1 MEATMPLPKFR
12 STSYKGNEPISDTNT
27 AMDTSQLLDQVND
40 VVDSLLNG
48 GSRYQIEKIVTI
60 VVYAIISVASL
71 IWAFSGGSGENELG
85 AKFEVEELV
94 EIDDMNL
101 HLINDGDEWNNVRV
115 VLNQKY
121 LWTTD
126 KVDAGSQKTLRPKDF
141 SYYYYIPRA
150 WGRQDWELLAETD
163 KPGAKAPQTLDVQL
177 VQIRAREGSSDVSFG
192 DQAKP
197 TAGDADNVAK
207 AH

>member
-1 MEATMPLPKFR
+1 MKAFGPLPKFR
-12 STSYKGNEPISDTNT
+12 STSYKEVEPSSDTNL
-27 AMDTSQLLDQVND
+27 AMDTAQLLDQVND
-40 VVDSLLNG
+40 VVDSLLSG

-85 AKFEVEELV
+85 ATFEVEELV
-94 EIDDMNL
+94 EIDGLNL
-101 HLINDGDEWNNVRV
+101 HLINEGDEWTDVRV

-121 LWTTD
+121 LWKTD
-126 KVDAGSQKTLRPKDF
+126 RIEAGRQKTLRPKDF
-141 SYYYYIPRA
+141 NYYYYIPRP

-163 KPGAKAPQTLDVQL
+163 KPSAHAPQTLEVDF
-177 VQIRAREGSSDVSFG
+177 VQIRARQGRSDIAFG
-192 DQAKP
+192 EQGKP
-197 TAGDADNVAK
+197 AADSGDNVAK